1 MAIEKISYIVRYI
14 RQGKT
19 NQWKAKTTIEQGIK
33 TNITEGANGSF
44 TVQWKEQTKEDQKS
58 EEILVIIERDPRYFD
73 MSLELE
79 EAQIAMLEKA
89 NQIADKEFLKRH
101 PGSKIE
107 HTES

>member
-19 NQWKAKTTIEQGIK
+19 NQWKAKTPIEQGIK
-33 TNITEGANGSF
+33 TNITEVAHGSF
-44 TVQWKEQTKEDQKS
+44 TAQWKEQTKEDQKS
-58 EEILVIIERDPRYFD
+58 EEIFVLVERD
-73 MSLELE
+73 
-79 EAQIAMLEKA
+79 AQIAMLEKA

-107 HTES
+107 HRES